1 MKVYLNSKD
10 GGPRIP
16 VDVEL
21 VEDKG
26 SRLLV
31 RLPDGNVIVR
41 RKDRDMVKEQN
52 ETTKSQ

>member
-10 GGPRIP
+10 MTQPRVI

-26 SRLLV
+26 SRMLV
-31 RLPDGNVIVR
+31 RLPDGNVIIR
-41 RKDRDMVKEQN
+41 RKDRDMVKEQ
-52 ETTKSQ
+52 ETVKE